1 MLYTI
6 GHKIPDSDSIIGAI
20 TLAYLQNQLGNEAIA
35 AKQGDIN
42 LETKYILDKF
52 DLDIPISKNN
62 FANENIFLVD
72 FNNYTEAP
80 DDIKE
85 ANIVGIVD
93 HHKLG
98 GLITS
103 APLDVWI
110 RAVGCSNT
118 IIKGIFDSYDI
129 EIPPNLAGAM
139 MCAILSDT
147 VIFKSPTCTKAD
159 IKVCKELA
167 QLAQIDD
174 FKSIGMEMFKVKS
187 QIDGV
192 PIRSL
197 VKRDYK
203 NFNMNG
209 YKVGIGQLEVVDLS
223 IFDDIKNE
231 LIEDIAKLQK
241 EDENDTV
248 LLLLTDIIA
257 GGSEILVSSN
267 SINVVEKAFD
277 TKVEN
282 DKFWLDG
289 CLSRKKQVVPFLE
302 PAYLNNKEKK

>member
-192 PIRSL
+192 PIRNL